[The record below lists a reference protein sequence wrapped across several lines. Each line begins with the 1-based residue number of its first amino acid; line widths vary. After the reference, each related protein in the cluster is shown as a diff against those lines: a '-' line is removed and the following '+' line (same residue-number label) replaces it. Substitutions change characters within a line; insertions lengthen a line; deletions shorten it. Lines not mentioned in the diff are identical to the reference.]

1 MQYHQSADIQREKLN
16 LGSGALI
23 VLVILLILGV
33 SASSPVMSQSPSDK
47 SEGTDALV
55 ATNQQNGPC

>member
-1 MQYHQSADIQREKLN
+1 MQYHQSADVQRENSN
-16 LGSGALI
+16 LGRGVFI
-23 VLVILLILGV
+23 VFVILLMLGV